1 MVLHGSHSKL
11 TSKSSFC
18 FLIDEE
24 AKQRNSAFDKKT
36 SDEARDIKKLH
47 SIHIPPSSSEHKTSH
62 DDNKASK
69 IGPIQKKSQYHSHK
83 NSTQTAPRSNTR
95 YQSYDNPF
103 ASFTQAYPS
112 MTDNS
117 CELYSY
123 QCSEKDASGEVE
135 LLSLPGLEDVTTDNI
150 DRVKVA
156 YRPPYAASRLSYSDM
171 SSCAD
176 IGSNYTSGAHQRR
189 HHNHNKRS
197 HTAMQAASWYTSTF
211 NQPPEK
217 VHKTEENY
225 DTKLQSIT
233 EITRQE
239 SEARWASPEI
249 KPTAQPELSAKPMII
264 LKQRETVAKSQ
275 PRFVP
280 RQLSSQVNAAAMK
293 AHETV
298 VENSTKLGKV
308 QEATLPKHIE
318 MEIRAG
324 SGQTV
329 ADETTLSIREKI
341 RKVC

>member
-1 MVLHGSHSKL
+1 
-11 TSKSSFC
+11 
-18 FLIDEE
+18 
-24 AKQRNSAFDKKT
+24 
-36 SDEARDIKKLH
+36 
-47 SIHIPPSSSEHKTSH
+47 
-62 DDNKASK
+62 
-69 IGPIQKKSQYHSHK
+69 
-83 NSTQTAPRSNTR
+83 
-95 YQSYDNPF
+95 
-103 ASFTQAYPS
+103 

-117 CELYSY
+117 CEVYSY
-123 QCSEKDASGEVE
+123 QCSEKDASGDVE
-135 LLSLPGLEDVTTDNI
+135 LISLPGLEDVTTDNI
-150 DRVKVA
+150 NQVEVA
-156 YRPPYAASRLSYSDM
+156 CQPPAAASSVSYSDV

-176 IGSNYTSGAHQRR
+176 LGSYTNDTDVAHQRR

-217 VHKTEENY
+217 VHKREEHYDPKLRSFTEM
-225 DTKLQSIT
+225 
-233 EITRQE
+233 TRQE
-239 SEARWASPEI
+239 KEARWAPPII

-264 LKQRETVAKSQ
+264 VKQRETVAKSQ
-275 PRFVP
+275 LRFVP
-280 RQLSSQVNAAAMK
+280 RQLNSQVNAAAMK
-293 AHETV
+293 AHESV